1 MNAIIKWA
9 LENRLIIVAIAALL
23 LVWGGYVAMNL
34 PVDVFPDLNK
44 PTITI
49 LTEAE
54 GLAPEE
60 VETQVSYTI
69 ETVMNGVPGVTRV
82 RSQSG
87 IGLSIV
93 YVEFD
98 WGTDIYRN
106 RQLVAEKI
114 TEAREQLPEGVSPF
128 LAPISSIMGEIMLIS
143 VTSKDNKTNPLDVRT
158 LADWTVRPRL
168 LTITGI
174 SQVIPIGGGVK
185 QYQALVSPEK
195 LKQFGVTIEDVTTA
209 LEKSNTN
216 STGGFI
222 DAQSQEYLVRNL
234 GRFYTL
240 DELKQTVVAYR
251 NNTAIR
257 LGDVAAVE
265 FGARI
270 KRGDAGSNGQPAVIL
285 SVQKQPGAST
295 IELTEKVDAA
305 MRELKTTLPPDI
317 EINTNLFRQSNFIES
332 SIGNVIEALRDG
344 AILVAIVLFLFL
356 LNFRTTAIT
365 LTAIPLSFV
374 VTFLIFY
381 AFGISINTMTLGG
394 LAVAIGELVDDA
406 IVDIENIFR
415 RLRENSLLENPRPSL
430 EVIYHASLEI
440 RSSIVYATI
449 IVALVFLPL
458 FMLTG
463 VEGRLLA
470 PLGLAY
476 ITSLV
481 ASLFISLTV
490 TPVLASY
497 LIPQLFKKDWRKSRL
512 SLWFENLKA
521 RFSKNETPVTADA
534 ANKSGKPE
542 FEDGENPHAGGHS
555 EEDSFIVRRLK
566 KWDGRL
572 LHWTLN
578 HPYKVMV
585 GAAVLFF
592 ATMATL
598 PFVGT
603 AFLPDFNEGTLT
615 INVQAQPGTSLA
627 ESNRIGTISEKLIME
642 VPEVISTGRRTG
654 RAELDEHAE
663 GVHYTEID
671 VDLKESNRPRE
682 EVLASIR
689 EKLAVIPGVSVNV
702 GQPISHR
709 LDHLQSGVRAQI
721 AVKLFGDDLSVLR
734 SKAEEIRNVMSGV
747 EGATDVQIEKQVLI
761 PQIRFNVDRVR
772 AAQYGLQPGEI
783 TETLETA
790 LNGRRVS
797 QAIEGARRYDVVV
810 RFDDASRNSLD
821 SLRNA
826 TIDTPQ
832 GAQIPVSAVAT
843 IENLPGPNQI
853 LRENTQRRI
862 VISANTGGRDLGSV
876 VTDMQQRV
884 AAQVSL
890 PQGYFVEFGGQ
901 FQASQEATRTLSV
914 LTLFSLVAIF
924 FLLIK
929 ALGDWRSAL
938 QVMINIPLALIGA
951 VIALLLTGGVFSIAT
966 LVGFISLVG
975 ITSRNGIMMISHY
988 LHLMREE
995 GEDFTEEMIIR
1006 GSLERLVP
1014 VMMTALT
1021 AGLSLIPFVLAAD
1034 APGKEILHP
1043 LAVVV
1048 LGGIL
1053 TSTLLDQVVT
1063 PAVFYKFG
1071 KPAADQIIAEREGK
1085 SAKKSEWGKAEKPG
1099 DEDLPPFS
1107 PKVTNP
1113 ATGS

>member
-9 LENRLIIVAIAALL
+9 LQNRLIVVAIAALL
-23 LVWGGYVAMNL
+23 LVWGAYTALNL

-49 LTEAE
+49 LTEAP

-60 VETQVSYTI
+60 VETQVSFPI

-106 RQLVAEKI
+106 RQLVSEKI
-114 TEAREQLPEGVSPF
+114 TEAREQLPEGISPF

-143 VTSKDNKTNPLDVRT
+143 VTSTNGKTDPLDVRT
-158 LADWTVRPRL
+158 LADWTIRPRL

-185 QYQALVSPEK
+185 QYQALVSPER
-195 LKQFGVTIEDVTTA
+195 LKQFGITIEDVSTA
-209 LEKSNTN
+209 LEKSNAN
-216 STGGFI
+216 STGGFV

-234 GRFYTL
+234 GRFYSI
-240 DELKQTVVAYR
+240 DELKNTVVAYR
-251 NNTAIR
+251 NNTPIR
-257 LGDVAAVE
+257 LGDVATVE
-265 FGARI
+265 FGPRI
-270 KRGDAGSNGQPAVIL
+270 KRGDAGSNGQPSVIM

-295 IELTEKVDAA
+295 IELTEKIDLA
-305 MRELKTTLPPDI
+305 MKELRTTLPPDI
-317 EINTNLFRQSNFIES
+317 EINTRLFRQANFIEAA
-332 SIGNVIEALRDG
+332 IENVIEALRDG
-344 AILVAIVLFLFL
+344 AILVTIVLFLFL

-374 VTFLIFY
+374 VTFLVFY
-381 AFGISINTMTLGG
+381 AFGVTINTMTLGG

-415 RLRENSLLENPRPSL
+415 RLRENYALPDPRPSL

-458 FMLTG
+458 FMLSG

-476 ITSLV
+476 ITSLI
-481 ASLFISLTV
+481 ASLFVSLTV

-497 LIPQLFKKDWRKSRL
+497 LVPQLFKRKSKKNSIL
-512 SLWFENLKA
+512 SVWVETAKA
-521 RFSKNETPVTADA
+521 RFSKGSEPINDEGLPVYE
-534 ANKSGKPE
+534 G
-542 FEDGENPHAGGHS
+542 GEEPKGAGHS
-555 EEDSFIVRRLK
+555 EEDSFIVRWLK
-566 KWDGRL
+566 KWDERL
-572 LHWTLN
+572 LRRTLR
-578 HPYKVMV
+578 HPYKVMA
-585 GAAVLFF
+585 GAGVLFLL
-592 ATMATL
+592 TMATL
-598 PFVGT
+598 TFVGT
-603 AFLPDFNEGTLT
+603 AFLPEFNEGTLT
-615 INVQAQPGTSLA
+615 INVLAQPGTSLA

-671 VDLKESNRPRE
+671 VDLKESDRSRE
-682 EVLASIR
+682 EILTDIR
-689 EKLAVIPGVSVNV
+689 EKLSVVPGVSVNV

-721 AVKLFGDDLSVLR
+721 AVKLFGDDLTILR
-734 SKAEEIRNVMSGV
+734 SKAEEIRNVMQTV

-761 PQIRFNVDRVR
+761 PQIRFNVDRAR
-772 AAQYGLQPGEI
+772 AMQYGLQPGEI
-783 TETLETA
+783 TDTLETA
-790 LNGRRVS
+790 LNGKTVS
-797 QAIEGARRYDVVV
+797 QAIEGARRYDIVV
-810 RFDDASRNSLD
+810 RFDEASRNSLD
-821 SLRNA
+821 ALRNA
-826 TIDTPQ
+826 TVDTPQ
-832 GAQIPVSAVAT
+832 GMQIPVSAVAT

-853 LRENTQRRI
+853 LRENTKRRI
-862 VISANTGGRDLGSV
+862 VISSNTSGRDLGSV
-876 VTDMQQRV
+876 VRDMQERIN
-884 AAQVSL
+884 AQVNF
-890 PQGYFVEFGGQ
+890 PQGYFTEFGGQ

-914 LTLFSLVAIF
+914 LTVFSLVAIF

-938 QVMINIPLALIGA
+938 QVMVNVPLALIGA
-951 VIALLLTGGVFSIAT
+951 VIALLMTGGVFSIAT

-995 GEDFTEEMIIR
+995 GENFTEEMVIR

-1053 TSTLLDQVVT
+1053 TSTLLDQIVT

-1071 KPAADQIIAEREGK
+1071 RPAADRIIAEREGRGERVFEEDQE
-1085 SAKKSEWGKAEKPG
+1085 ADVPPYGARMPEWRT
-1099 DEDLPPFS
+1099 D
-1107 PKVTNP
+1107 
-1113 ATGS
+1113 

>member
-1 MNAIIKWA
+1 MNAVIKWA
-9 LENRLIIVAIAALL
+9 LQNRLIVVAISALL
-23 LVWGGYVAMNL
+23 LVWGGYAALNL
-34 PVDVFPDLNK
+34 PIDVFPDLNK
-44 PTITI
+44 PTVTV
-49 LTEAE
+49 LTEAN

-60 VETQVSYTI
+60 VETQISYPI
-69 ETVMNGVPGVTRV
+69 ETVMNGVPGVSRV
-82 RSQSG
+82 RSVSG

-98 WGTDIYRN
+98 WGTDVYRN

-114 TEAREQLPEGVSPF
+114 TEAREQLPEGISPF
-128 LAPISSIMGEIMLIS
+128 LAPISSIMGEIMLIAVS
-143 VTSKDNKTNPLDVRT
+143 SKDGKTDPLELRT
-158 LADWTVRPRL
+158 LADWTIRPRL
-168 LTITGI
+168 LTITGV

-195 LKQFGVTIEDVTTA
+195 LRQFGITIEDVVTA

-216 STGGFI
+216 STGGFV

-234 GRFYTL
+234 GRFYTP

-257 LGDVAAVE
+257 LGDVANVE

-270 KRGDAGSNGQPAVIL
+270 KRGDAGANAQPAVIL

-295 IELTEKVDAA
+295 IELTEKIDAA
-305 MRELKTTLPPDI
+305 MKELLTTLPADI
-317 EINTNLFRQSNFIES
+317 EINTNLFRQSNFIEA
-332 SIGNVIEALRDG
+332 SIGNVVEALRDG

-381 AFGISINTMTLGG
+381 AFGITINTMTLGG

-415 RLRENSLLENPRPSL
+415 RLRENYAQPDPRPSL

-463 VEGRLLA
+463 VESRLLA

-481 ASLFISLTV
+481 ASLFVSLTV

-497 LIPQLFKKDWRKSRL
+497 LIPQLFKKNEGKKSLVSR
-512 SLWFENLKA
+512 WFDKLKEK
-521 RFSKNETPVTADA
+521 FPKNETAETE
-534 ANKSGKPE
+534 K
-542 FEDGENPHAGGHS
+542 AGGHF

-566 KWDGRL
+566 KWDEHL
-572 LHWTLN
+572 LHWTLR
-578 HPYKVMV
+578 HPYKVMA
-585 GAAVLFF
+585 GAGLLFLL
-592 ATMATL
+592 TMATL
-598 PFVGT
+598 PFIGT
-603 AFLPDFNEGTLT
+603 SFLPEFNEGTLT
-615 INVQAQPGTSLA
+615 INVLAQPGTSLA
-627 ESNRIGTISEKLIME
+627 ESNRIGQIAEKLLLE
-642 VPEVISTGRRTG
+642 VPEVVSTGRRTG

-671 VDLKESNRPRE
+671 VDLKESDRSRDE
-682 EVLASIR
+682 ILTAIR
-689 EKLAVIPGVSVNV
+689 EKLALIPGVSVNV

-734 SKAEEIRNVMSGV
+734 SKAEEIRNVMAGV

-761 PQIRFNVDRVR
+761 PQVRFNVDRAR
-772 AAQYGLQPGEI
+772 AAQYGLQPGKI

-790 LNGRRVS
+790 LNGRTVS
-797 QAIEGARRYDVVV
+797 QAIEGSRRYDVAV

-821 SLRNA
+821 ALRNA
-826 TIDTPQ
+826 TVDTPQ
-832 GAQIPVSAVAT
+832 GTQIPVSAVAT

-853 LRENTQRRI
+853 LRENAKRRI
-862 VISANTGGRDLGSV
+862 VISANVAERDLGSV
-876 VTDMQQRV
+876 AQEFQQKI

-890 PQGYFVEFGGQ
+890 PEGYFIEYGGQ
-901 FQASQEATRTLSV
+901 FEAAREATRTLLL
-914 LTLFSLVAIF
+914 LTIFSLVTIF

-951 VIALLLTGGVFSIAT
+951 VIALLLSGGVFSVAT

-988 LHLMREE
+988 LHLICEE

-1021 AGLSLIPFVLAAD
+1021 AGLSLIPLVLAAD

-1053 TSTLLDQVVT
+1053 TSTLLDQIVT

-1071 KPAADQIIAEREGK
+1071 KPVSDKIIAERKRRRIGRGECGK
-1085 SAKKSEWGKAEKPG
+1085 SEKAKDTDVPTFAPDASKPVFG
-1099 DEDLPPFS
+1099 
-1107 PKVTNP
+1107 
-1113 ATGS
+1113 

>member
-9 LENRLIIVAIAALL
+9 LQNRLIVVAIAALL
-23 LVWGGYVAMNL
+23 LVWGAYVALNL

-60 VETQVSYTI
+60 VETQVSFPI
-69 ETVMNGVPGVTRV
+69 ETVMNGLPGVERV

-93 YVEFD
+93 YVEFG

-114 TEAREQLPEGVSPF
+114 TEAREQLPEGISPF

-143 VTSKDNKTNPLDVRT
+143 VSSKDGKTDPLDVRT
-158 LADWTVRPRL
+158 LADWTIRPRL
-168 LTITGI
+168 LTIAGV

-195 LKQFGVTIEDVTTA
+195 LKQFNVTIEEVTTA
-209 LEKSNTN
+209 LEKSNAN
-216 STGGFI
+216 STGGFV

-234 GRFYTL
+234 GRFYTI
-240 DELKQTVVAYR
+240 DELKQTVVVYR

-257 LGDVAAVE
+257 LGDVANVE

-270 KRGDAGSNGQPAVIL
+270 KRGDAGANGKPAVIM

-295 IELTEKVDAA
+295 IELTEKVDQA
-305 MRELKTTLPPDI
+305 MKELQTTLPSDI
-317 EINTNLFRQSNFIES
+317 EINTNLFRQSNFIEA
-332 SIGNVIEALRDG
+332 SIGNVVVALRDG
-344 AILVAIVLFLFL
+344 AILVAIILFLFL

-374 VTFLIFY
+374 VTFLVLW

-415 RLRENSLLENPRPSL
+415 RLRENRYLPSPRPPL
-430 EVIYHASLEI
+430 EVIYNASLEI

-458 FMLTG
+458 FLLTG

-481 ASLFISLTV
+481 ASLFVSLTI

-497 LIPQLFKKDWRKSRL
+497 LLPQLFRGKQTLASRWFGKLKSKFTG
-512 SLWFENLKA
+512 S
-521 RFSKNETPVTADA
+521 
-534 ANKSGKPE
+534 
-542 FEDGENPHAGGHS
+542 ENPENSEPKDHT
-555 EEDSFIVRRLK
+555 EEDSFVVRFLK
-566 KWDGRL
+566 KYDEKL
-572 LHWTLN
+572 LHWTLR
-578 HPYKVMV
+578 HPYKIMV
-585 GAAVLFF
+585 GAAVLFSL
-592 ATMATL
+592 TMATL

-615 INVQAQPGTSLA
+615 VNVQAQPGTSLT
-627 ESNRIGTISEKLIME
+627 ESNRIGQISEKLILE
-642 VPEVISTGRRTG
+642 VPEVVSTGRRTG

-671 VDLKESNRPRE
+671 VDLKESERE
-682 EVLASIR
+682 REQILADIR
-689 EKLAVIPGVSVNV
+689 EKLAVVPGVSVNV

-734 SKAEEIRNVMSGV
+734 SKAEELRNVMQTV

-761 PQIRFNVDRVR
+761 PQVRFNIDRAR
-772 AAQYGLQPGEI
+772 AAQYGLSPGEI

-797 QAIEGARRYDVVV
+797 EAIEGARRYDVVV

-821 SLRNA
+821 ALRGT

-832 GAQIPVSAVAT
+832 GTQIPISAVAD
-843 IENLPGPNQI
+843 IEQIPGPNQI
-853 LRENTQRRI
+853 LRENTKRRI
-862 VISANTGGRDLGSV
+862 VVSANTGGRDLGSV
-876 VTDMQQRV
+876 VGDMQERV
-884 AAQVSL
+884 AAQVNL
-890 PQGYFVEFGGQ
+890 PPGYFVEFGGQ

-914 LTLFSLVAIF
+914 LSLFSLAAIF
-924 FLLIK
+924 FLLLK
-929 ALGDWRSAL
+929 ALGDWRVAL

-951 VIALLLTGGVFSIAT
+951 VIAMLITGGVFSIAT

-995 GEDFTEEMIIR
+995 GEGFTEQMIIR

-1014 VMMTALT
+1014 VLMTALT
-1021 AGLSLIPFVLAAD
+1021 AGLSLIPFILAAD

-1053 TSTLLDQVVT
+1053 TSTLLDQIVT

-1071 KPAADQIIAEREGK
+1071 KPSAERIIAEREGRTLG
-1085 SAKKSEWGKAEKPG
+1085 ANEWGDVETETPRDA
-1099 DEDLPPFS
+1099 DVPPFS
-1107 PKVTNP
+1107 EKTPKSVTED
-1113 ATGS
+1113 

>member
-9 LENRLIIVAIAALL
+9 LQNRLIVVAISALL
-23 LVWGGYVAMNL
+23 LVWGGYIALKL

-49 LTEAE
+49 LTEAN

-60 VETQVSYTI
+60 VETQVSYPI
-69 ETVMNGVPGVTRV
+69 ETVMNGVPGVSRV
-82 RSQSG
+82 RSVSG

-106 RQLVAEKI
+106 RQLVSEKI
-114 TEAREQLPEGVSPF
+114 TEAREQLPPGVSPF
-128 LAPISSIMGEIMLIS
+128 LAPISSIMGEIMLIAVS
-143 VTSKDNKTNPLDVRT
+143 SKDGKTDALELRT
-158 LADWTVRPRL
+158 LADWTIRPRL
-168 LTITGI
+168 LTITGV

-195 LKQFGVTIEDVTTA
+195 LKQFSVTIEEVSTA
-209 LEKSNTN
+209 LEKSNAN
-216 STGGFI
+216 STGGFV

-234 GRFYTL
+234 GRFYSI

-251 NNTAIR
+251 NNTAIK
-257 LGDVAAVE
+257 LGDVADVQ

-270 KRGDAGSNGQPAVIL
+270 KRGDAGTNGKPAVII

-295 IELTEKVDAA
+295 LELTEKVDEAVK
-305 MRELKTTLPPDI
+305 ELQKTLPADV
-317 EINTNLFRQSNFIES
+317 EINPRLFRQASFIDN
-332 SIGNVIEALRDG
+332 SIDNVIEALRDG

-356 LNFRTTAIT
+356 LNFRTTFIT

-374 VTFLIFY
+374 VTFLVLW

-406 IVDIENIFR
+406 IVDVENVFR
-415 RLRENSLLENPRPSL
+415 RLRENRHLPNPRPSL
-430 EVIYHASLEI
+430 EVIYLASLEI

-476 ITSLV
+476 ITALV
-481 ASLFISLTV
+481 ASLFVSLTI

-497 LIPQLFKKDWRKSRL
+497 LLPKMKAMKEEKDG
-512 SLWFENLKA
+512 FFV
-521 RFSKNETPVTADA
+521 RF
-534 ANKSGKPE
+534 
-542 FEDGENPHAGGHS
+542 
-555 EEDSFIVRRLK
+555 LK
-566 KWDGRL
+566 KYDEKL
-572 LHWTLN
+572 LHWTLR
-578 HPYKVMV
+578 HPYKIMV
-585 GAAVLFF
+585 GTVVLF
-592 ATMATL
+592 ALTMATL

-603 AFLPDFNEGTLT
+603 SFLPEFNEGTLT
-615 INVQAQPGTSLA
+615 VNVQAQPGTSLA
-627 ESNRIGTISEKLIME
+627 ESNRIGQISEKLILE

-671 VDLKESNRPRE
+671 VDLKETDRTRE
-682 EVLASIR
+682 EILASIR
-689 EKLAVIPGVSVNV
+689 EKLAVVPGVTVNV

-721 AVKLFGDDLSVLR
+721 AVKLFGDDLATLR
-734 SKAEEIRNVMSGV
+734 SKAEEIRNAINTV
-747 EGATDVQIEKQVLI
+747 EGATDVSIERQVLI
-761 PQIRFNVDRVR
+761 PQIRFNVDRAK

-783 TETLETA
+783 TQTLETA
-790 LNGRRVS
+790 LNGRIVS
-797 QAIEGARRYDVVV
+797 QAIEGARRYDVAV
-810 RFDDASRNSLD
+810 RFDDASRNSID
-821 SLRNA
+821 ALRNV
-826 TIDTPQ
+826 TIDTPN
-832 GAQIPVSAVAT
+832 GTQIPISVVAT

-853 LRENTQRRI
+853 LRENAKRRI
-862 VISANTGGRDLGSV
+862 VIGSNVAGRDLGSV
-876 VTDMQQRV
+876 AQEIQQKI
-884 AAQVSL
+884 ATQVSL
-890 PQGYFVEFGGQ
+890 PEGYFVEYGGQ
-901 FQASQEATRTLSV
+901 FEATREATRTLSL
-914 LTLFSLVAIF
+914 LTVFSLVAIF

-951 VIALLLTGGVFSIAT
+951 VIALLLSGGVFSIAT

-988 LHLMREE
+988 LHLMKEE

-1021 AGLSLIPFVLAAD
+1021 AGLSLLPLAIAAD

-1048 LGGIL
+1048 LGGII
-1053 TSTLLDQVVT
+1053 TSTLLDQIVT

-1071 KPAADQIIAEREGK
+1071 RPSAERIIAEREGELQG
-1085 SAKKSEWGKAEKPG
+1085 KSEWGEPEKPQ
-1099 DEDLPPFS
+1099 DEDVPPFAPDTS
-1107 PKVTNP
+1107 KPVMND
-1113 ATGS
+1113 

>member
-9 LENRLIIVAIAALL
+9 LQNRLIVVALAALL
-23 LVWGGYVAMNL
+23 LVWGSYVAYNL

-60 VETQVSYTI
+60 VETQVSYPI
-69 ETVMNGVPGVTRV
+69 ETVMNGLPGVERV

-93 YVEFD
+93 YVEFG
-98 WGTDIYRN
+98 WGTDVYRN

-114 TEAREQLPEGVSPF
+114 TEAREQLPPGTSPF

-143 VTSKDNKTNPLDVRT
+143 VASKDGKTNPLDVRT

-168 LTITGI
+168 LTIAGI

-195 LKQFGVTIEDVTTA
+195 LKQFGVTIEEVATA
-209 LEKSNTN
+209 LEKSNVN
-216 STGGFI
+216 STGGFV

-234 GRFYTL
+234 GRFYSI

-251 NNTAIR
+251 NNTPIR
-257 LGDVAAVE
+257 LGDVANVE

-270 KRGDAGSNGQPAVIL
+270 KRGDAGSNGKPAVIM
-285 SVQKQPGAST
+285 SVQKQPGART
-295 IELTEKVDAA
+295 IELTEKVDQAVK
-305 MRELKTTLPPDI
+305 ELQTTLPPDI
-317 EINTNLFRQSNFIES
+317 EINTRLFRQANFIEA

-356 LNFRTTAIT
+356 LNFRTTFIT
-365 LTAIPLSFV
+365 LTAIPLSFA

-415 RLRENSLLENPRPSL
+415 RLRENKNSPNPRPSL

-440 RSSIVYATI
+440 RSSIIYATI

-458 FMLTG
+458 FLLTG

-481 ASLFISLTV
+481 ASLFVSLTV

-497 LIPQLFKKDWRKSRL
+497 LLPKM
-512 SLWFENLKA
+512 KA
-521 RFSKNETPVTADA
+521 MREEKEGFVVRF
-534 ANKSGKPE
+534 
-542 FEDGENPHAGGHS
+542 
-555 EEDSFIVRRLK
+555 LK
-566 KWDGRL
+566 KWDGKL
-572 LHWTLN
+572 LHWTLR
-578 HPYKVMV
+578 HPNKVIA
-585 GAAVLFF
+585 GAIILFVL
-592 ATMATL
+592 TMATL

-615 INVQAQPGTSLA
+615 INLQANPGTSLA
-627 ESNRIGTISEKLIME
+627 ESSRIGQIAEKLLLE

-671 VDLKESNRPRE
+671 VDLKESKRSRE
-682 EVLASIR
+682 EILAAIR
-689 EKLAVIPGVSVNV
+689 EKLAVVPGVSVNV

-721 AVKLFGDDLSVLR
+721 AVKLFGDDLATLR
-734 SKAEEIRNVMSGV
+734 SKAEEIRNTMQTV
-747 EGATDVQIEKQVLI
+747 EGATDVLIEKQVLI
-761 PQIRFNVDRVR
+761 PQVRFNVDRVR
-772 AAQYGLQPGEI
+772 AAQYGLAPGEI
-783 TETLETA
+783 SETLETA
-790 LNGRRVS
+790 LNGRTVS
-797 QAIEGARRYDVVV
+797 QAIDGARRYDVVV
-810 RFDDASRNSLD
+810 RFDDASRASLD
-821 SLRNA
+821 ALKNV
-826 TIDTPQ
+826 TVDTPQ
-832 GAQIPVSAVAT
+832 GTQIPVSAVAT

-853 LRENTQRRI
+853 LRENTKRRI

-876 VTDMQQRV
+876 VQDMQARV
-884 AAQVSL
+884 ASQVTL
-890 PQGYFVEFGGQ
+890 PPGYFVEFGGQ

-914 LTLFSLVAIF
+914 LTIFSLIAIF

-951 VIALLLTGGVFSIAT
+951 VIAMLITGGVFSIAT

-1053 TSTLLDQVVT
+1053 TSTLLDQMVT

-1071 KPAADQIIAEREGK
+1071 KHAADKIIAERENSASGK
-1085 SAKKSEWGKAEKPG
+1085 NEWGDVETENER
-1099 DEDLPPFS
+1099 DEDVPPFS
-1107 PKVTNP
+1107 EKTPKSVTE
-1113 ATGS
+1113 

>member
-1 MNAIIKWA
+1 MNPIIKWA
-9 LENRLIIVAIAALL
+9 LQNRLIVVAISALL
-23 LVWGGYVAMNL
+23 LVWGGYIALNL

-49 LTEAE
+49 LTEAP

-60 VETQVSYTI
+60 VETQVSFPI
-69 ETVMNGVPGVTRV
+69 ETVMNGVPGVSRV

-106 RQLVAEKI
+106 RQLVSEKI
-114 TEAREQLPEGVSPF
+114 TEAREQLPSGISPF

-143 VTSKDNKTNPLDVRT
+143 VKSKDGTTDPLDVRT
-158 LADWTVRPRL
+158 LADWTIRPRL

-174 SQVIPIGGGVK
+174 SQIVPIGGGVK

-195 LKQFGVTIEDVTTA
+195 LKQFGITIEDVSTA
-209 LEKSNTN
+209 LEKSNAN
-216 STGGFI
+216 STGGFV

-234 GRFYTL
+234 GRFYSI
-240 DELKQTVVAYR
+240 DELKSTVVAYR
-251 NNTAIR
+251 NNTPIR
-257 LGDVAAVE
+257 LGDVANVE

-270 KRGDAGSNGQPAVIL
+270 KRGDAGSNGMPAVIM

-305 MRELKTTLPPDI
+305 MAELQATLPPDI
-317 EINTNLFRQSNFIES
+317 VINTRLFRQANFIES
-332 SIGNVIEALRDG
+332 SIGNVVEALRDG

-374 VTFLIFY
+374 VTFLVLWM
-381 AFGISINTMTLGG
+381 FGISINTMTLGG

-415 RLRENSLLENPRPSL
+415 RLRENYSLPEPRPSL

-481 ASLFISLTV
+481 ASLFVSLTI

-497 LIPQLFKKDWRKSRL
+497 LIPQLFKGKKGKGLLAGWISK
-512 SLWFENLKA
+512 LKA
-521 RFSKNETPVTADA
+521 KFVRSRDGDQDA
-534 ANKSGKPE
+534 AEAERHDDISN
-542 FEDGENPHAGGHS
+542 DGHS
-555 EEDSFIVRRLK
+555 EEDSFVVRWLK
-566 KWDGRL
+566 KWDERL
-572 LHWTLN
+572 LHWTLR
-578 HPYKVMV
+578 HPYKVMA
-585 GAAVLFF
+585 GASVLFLG
-592 ATMATL
+592 AMATL

-603 AFLPDFNEGTLT
+603 SFLPEFNEGTLT
-615 INVQAQPGTSLA
+615 INVLAQPGTSLS

-642 VPEVISTGRRTG
+642 VPEVASTGRRTG

-671 VDLKESNRPRE
+671 VDLKKSDRSRE
-682 EVLASIR
+682 EILADIR
-689 EKLAVIPGVSVNV
+689 SKMSVVPGVSVNV

-734 SKAEEIRNVMSGV
+734 SKAEEIRNVMQTV
-747 EGATDVQIEKQVLI
+747 EGSTDVQIEKQVLI
-761 PQIRFNVDRVR
+761 PQVRFNVDRER

-783 TETLETA
+783 TDTLETA
-790 LNGRRVS
+790 LNGRTVS

-821 SLRNA
+821 ALRNA
-826 TIDTPQ
+826 TVDTPQ
-832 GAQIPVSAVAT
+832 GAQIPVSAVAD

-853 LRENTQRRI
+853 LRENTKRRI
-862 VISANTGGRDLGSV
+862 VVSSNVADRDLGSV
-876 VTDMQQRV
+876 VQEMQARV
-884 AAQVSL
+884 ASQVNL

-951 VIALLLTGGVFSIAT
+951 VIALLISGGIFSIAT

-1021 AGLSLIPFVLAAD
+1021 AGLSLVPFILAAD

-1053 TSTLLDQVVT
+1053 TSTLLDQIVT

-1071 KPAADQIIAEREGK
+1071 RPSAMRVIAERNGGSKE
-1085 SAKKSEWGKAEKPG
+1085 AFREEIQT
-1099 DEDLPPFS
+1099 DRPPFS
-1107 PKVTNP
+1107 
-1113 ATGS
+1113 TGIPEPIGD

>member
-9 LENRLIIVAIAALL
+9 LQNRLIVVALAALL
-23 LVWGGYVAMNL
+23 LVWGAYVAYHL

-60 VETQVSYTI
+60 VETQVSYPI
-69 ETVMNGVPGVTRV
+69 ETVMNGLPGVERV

-93 YVEFD
+93 YVEFG
-98 WGTDIYRN
+98 WGTDVYRN

-114 TEAREQLPEGVSPF
+114 SEAREQLPPGTSPF

-143 VTSKDNKTNPLDVRT
+143 VSSKDGKTNPLDVRT
-158 LADWTVRPRL
+158 LADWTIRPRL
-168 LTITGI
+168 LTIAGV

-195 LKQFGVTIEDVTTA
+195 LKQFGVTIEQVATA
-209 LEKSNTN
+209 LEKSNVNT
-216 STGGFI
+216 TGGFV

-234 GRFYTL
+234 GRFYSI

-251 NNTAIR
+251 NNTPIR
-257 LGDVAAVE
+257 LGDVANVE

-270 KRGDAGSNGQPAVIL
+270 KRGDAGSNGMPAVIM

-295 IELTEKVDAA
+295 IELTKKVDAA
-305 MRELKTTLPPDI
+305 VKELQTTLPPDI
-317 EINTNLFRQSNFIES
+317 VINTNLFRQSNFIEA
-332 SIGNVIEALRDG
+332 SIGNVIEALGHG

-365 LTAIPLSFV
+365 LTAIPLSFA
-374 VTFLIFY
+374 VTFLVLW

-406 IVDIENIFR
+406 IVDVENVFR
-415 RLRENSLLENPRPSL
+415 RLKQNKNSPNPRPSL

-481 ASLFISLTV
+481 ASLFVSLTI

-497 LIPQLFKKDWRKSRL
+497 LLPKMFKRRDAETQREEKDARENIPKEDEGGLHTTGKSWFSSLRL
-512 SLWFENLKA
+512 RVSALK
-521 RFSKNETPVTADA
+521 N
-534 ANKSGKPE
+534 
-542 FEDGENPHAGGHS
+542 S
-555 EEDSFIVRRLK
+555 EEESFIVRWLK
-566 KWDGRL
+566 KWDGKL
-572 LHWTLN
+572 LHWTLRN
-578 HPYKVMV
+578 PYKVIG
-585 GAAVLFF
+585 GAIILFVL
-592 ATMATL
+592 TMSTL

-603 AFLPDFNEGTLT
+603 TFLPEFNEGTLT
-615 INVQAQPGTSLA
+615 INVLAQPGTSLT
-627 ESNRIGTISEKLIME
+627 ESNRIGQIAEKLLLE

-663 GVHYTEID
+663 GVHYSEID
-671 VDLKESNRPRE
+671 VDLKKSERSRAE
-682 EVLASIR
+682 I
-689 EKLAVIPGVSVNV
+689 LAVIREQLALVPGVSVSV

-721 AVKLFGDDLSVLR
+721 AVKLFGEDLATLR
-734 SKAEEIRNVMSGV
+734 AKAEEIRNAMQTV

-761 PQIRFNVDRVR
+761 PQVRFNIDRER
-772 AAQYGLQPGEI
+772 AAQYGLAPGEVS
-783 TETLETA
+783 ETLETA
-790 LNGRRVS
+790 LNGRKVS
-797 QAIEGARRYDVVV
+797 QAIDGSRRYDVVV
-810 RFDDASRNSLD
+810 RFDDASRGSLD
-821 SLRNA
+821 ALENV

-832 GAQIPVSAVAT
+832 GTQIPVSAVAN

-853 LRENTQRRI
+853 LRENTKRRI

-876 VTDMQQRV
+876 VGDMQARV
-884 AAQVSL
+884 ASQVTL
-890 PQGYFVEFGGQ
+890 PAGYFVEFGGQ

-914 LTLFSLVAIF
+914 LTIFSLVAIF

-929 ALGDWRSAL
+929 ALGDWRSSL

-951 VIALLLTGGVFSIAT
+951 VIAMLITGGVFSIAT

-995 GEDFTEEMIIR
+995 GEGFTEEMIIR

-1021 AGLSLIPFVLAAD
+1021 AGLSLIPFILAAD

-1053 TSTLLDQVVT
+1053 TSTLLDQLVT

-1071 KPAADQIIAEREGK
+1071 KPAADKIIAERAGK
-1085 SAKKSEWGKAEKPG
+1085 GDDWEKT
-1099 DEDLPPFS
+1099 S
-1107 PKVTNP
+1107 T
-1113 ATGS
+1113 

>member
-1 MNAIIKWA
+1 MLNGIIKWS
-9 LENRLIIVAIAALL
+9 LNNRLIVVAIGALL
-23 LVWGGYVAMNL
+23 LVWGSYVALNL

-60 VETQVSYTI
+60 VETQVSFPI
-69 ETVMNGVPGVTRV
+69 ETVMNGLPGVERV

-93 YVEFD
+93 YVEFG
-98 WGTDIYRN
+98 WGTDVYRN

-114 TEAREQLPEGVSPF
+114 TEAREQLPQGVSPF

-143 VTSKDNKTNPLDVRT
+143 VTSRDAKSDPLAIRT
-158 LADWTVRPRL
+158 LADWTIRPRL
-168 LTITGI
+168 LTIAGI

-195 LKQFGVTIEDVTTA
+195 LSQFGITIENVTTA

-216 STGGFI
+216 STGGFV

-257 LGDVAAVE
+257 LGDVASVE

-270 KRGDAGSNGQPAVIL
+270 NRGDAGTNGMPAVIM

-295 IELTEKVDAA
+295 IELTKKVETAIK
-305 MRELKTTLPPDI
+305 ELQTTLPADI
-317 EINTNLFRQSNFIES
+317 EINTNLFRQSNFIEA
-332 SIGNVIEALRDG
+332 SIGNVVEALRDG
-344 AILVAIVLFLFL
+344 AILITIVLFLFL
-356 LNFRTTAIT
+356 LNIRTTAIT

-374 VTFLIFY
+374 VTFLVLW
-381 AFGISINTMTLGG
+381 AFGITINTMTLGG

-406 IVDIENIFR
+406 IVDVENVFR
-415 RLRENSLLENPRPSL
+415 RLRENRQLPEPRPSL
-430 EVIYHASLEI
+430 EVIYRASLEV
-440 RSSIVYATI
+440 RTSIIYATV

-458 FMLTG
+458 FILTG

-470 PLGLAY
+470 PLGIAY
-476 ITSLV
+476 ITALV
-481 ASLFISLTV
+481 ASLFVSLTI

-497 LIPQLFKKDWRKSRL
+497 LLPRLFHRRDGDTQRK
-512 SLWFENLKA
+512 ENENA
-521 RFSKNETPVTADA
+521 ESTDSSFVPRISQRFRSHAADH
-534 ANKSGKPE
+534 KE
-542 FEDGENPHAGGHS
+542 
-555 EEDSFIVRRLK
+555 SFVVRFLK
-566 KWDGRL
+566 KYDERL
-572 LHWTLN
+572 LHSTLR

-585 GAAVLFF
+585 GVALLFLL
-592 ATMATL
+592 TIATL

-603 AFLPDFNEGTLT
+603 AFLPAFNEGTLT
-615 INVQAQPGTSLA
+615 VNVLAQPGTSLF
-627 ESNRIGTISEKLIME
+627 ESNRIGTIAEKLVMQ
-642 VPEVISTGRRTG
+642 VPEVVSTGRRTG

-671 VDLKESNRPRE
+671 VDLKEGRGRE
-682 EVLASIR
+682 EILADIR
-689 EKLAVIPGVSVNV
+689 EHLAVIPGVTVSV

-734 SKAEEIRNVMSGV
+734 SKAEEIRNAMQTV
-747 EGATDVQIEKQVLI
+747 EGATDVQIERQVLI
-761 PQIRFNVDRVR
+761 PQVRFNVDRER

-790 LNGRRVS
+790 LNGRTVS
-797 QAIEGARRYDVVV
+797 EAIEGSRRYDVVV
-810 RFDDASRNSLD
+810 RFDDSSRNSLEA
-821 SLRNA
+821 LKTA

-832 GAQIPVSAVAT
+832 GTQIPVSAVAE

-853 LRENTQRRI
+853 LRENAKRRI
-862 VISANTGGRDLGSV
+862 VISSNTAGRDLGSV
-876 VTDMQQRV
+876 VGDMEQRV

-890 PQGYFVEFGGQ
+890 PAGYFVEFGGQ
-901 FQASQEATRTLSV
+901 FQASQEATRTLSI
-914 LTLFSLVAIF
+914 LSIFSLVAIF
-924 FLLIK
+924 FLLMK
-929 ALGDWRSAL
+929 ALGDWRLAL

-951 VIALLLTGGVFSIAT
+951 IWALHLSGGVFSIAT

-995 GEDFTEEMIIR
+995 GEEFTEKMIIR

-1014 VMMTALT
+1014 VLMTALT
-1021 AGLSLIPFVLAAD
+1021 AGLSLVPFILAAD

-1053 TSTLLDQVVT
+1053 TSTLLDQIVT
-1063 PAVFYKFG
+1063 PAIFYKFG
-1071 KPAADQIIAEREGK
+1071 KHSAERVIAERDGVGGETEWDNPDGSTPNTAVPFPPK
-1085 SAKKSEWGKAEKPG
+1085 PILSE
-1099 DEDLPPFS
+1099 
-1107 PKVTNP
+1107 
-1113 ATGS
+1113 

>member
-1 MNAIIKWA
+1 MLNGIIKWS
-9 LENRLIIVAIAALL
+9 LNNRLIVVAIAALL
-23 LVWGGYVAMNL
+23 LVWGTYVALNL

-44 PTITI
+44 PTVTI
-49 LTEAE
+49 LTEAS

-60 VETQVSYTI
+60 VETQVSFPI
-69 ETVMNGVPGVTRV
+69 ETLMNGVPGVTRV

-87 IGLSIV
+87 VGLAIV

-98 WGTDIYRN
+98 WGTDVYRN
-106 RQLVAEKI
+106 RQLVTEKLNQ
-114 TEAREQLPEGVSPF
+114 AVAQLPKNITPT

-143 VTSKDNKTNPLDVRT
+143 VRSKDGATNPLDVRT
-158 LADWTVRPRL
+158 IADWTIRPRL
-168 LTITGI
+168 LTVPGI
-174 SQVIPIGGGVK
+174 AQVINIGGGVK
-185 QYQALVSPEK
+185 QYQVLLSPEK
-195 LKQFGVTIEDVTTA
+195 LRQFGVTIEQVTDA

-216 STGGFI
+216 STGGFVESR
-222 DAQSQEYLVRNL
+222 SQEYLVRNL
-234 GRFYTL
+234 GRFYSI
-240 DELKQTVVAYR
+240 DELKNTVVAYR
-251 NNTAIR
+251 GQTGIR
-257 LGDVAAVE
+257 LGDVANVE

-270 KRGDAGSNGQPAVIL
+270 KRGDAGTMGTPAVIM

-295 IELTEKVDAA
+295 LELTGKVDEAV
-305 MRELKTTLPPDI
+305 RELQATLPADI
-317 EINTNLFRQSNFIES
+317 EINTRLFRQATFIEA
-332 SIGNVIEALRDG
+332 SISNVIEALRDG
-344 AILVAIVLFLFL
+344 AILVVIVLFLFL

-374 VTFLIFY
+374 VTFLVLW

-415 RLRENSLLENPRPSL
+415 RLRENRLLENPRSSL
-430 EVIYHASLEI
+430 DVIYHASLEV
-440 RSSIVYATI
+440 RSSIIYATI
-449 IVALVFLPL
+449 IVALVFIPL
-458 FMLTG
+458 FALTG

-481 ASLFISLTV
+481 ASLAVSLTV

-497 LIPQLFKKDWRKSRL
+497 LLPKM
-512 SLWFENLKA
+512 KA
-521 RFSKNETPVTADA
+521 MDA
-534 ANKSGKPE
+534 EK
-542 FEDGENPHAGGHS
+542 
-555 EEDSFIVRRLK
+555 DSFVVRFLK
-566 KWDGRL
+566 KWDEKL
-572 LHWTLN
+572 LHRTLH
-578 HPYKVMV
+578 HPYKVIIS
-585 GAAVLFF
+585 ASVLFLL
-592 ATMATL
+592 AIATL

-615 INVQAQPGTSLA
+615 INLLAQPGTSLN
-627 ESNRIGTISEKLIME
+627 ESSRIGQIAEKLVLE

-671 VDLKESNRPRE
+671 VDLKEGRE
-682 EVLASIR
+682 RAEILADIR
-689 EKLAVIPGVSVNV
+689 EHLAVIPGVNINV

-721 AVKLFGDDLSVLR
+721 AVKLFGEDLSTLR
-734 SKAEEIRNVMSGV
+734 SKAEEIRNAMQTV

-761 PQIRFNVDRVR
+761 PQVRFNIDRAR
-772 AAQYGLQPGEI
+772 AAQYGLPPGEI
-783 TETLETA
+783 AETLETA
-790 LNGRRVS
+790 LNGRTVS
-797 QAIEGARRYDVVV
+797 EAIEGQRRYDVVV
-810 RFDDASRNSLD
+810 RFDDASRGSLD
-821 SLRNA
+821 ALKNV
-826 TIDTPQ
+826 TIDTPS
-832 GAQIPVSAVAT
+832 GAQIPASAIAT
-843 IENLPGPNQI
+843 IEEIPGPNQV

-862 VISANTGGRDLGSV
+862 VISANTEGRDLGSV
-876 VTDMQQRV
+876 VGDMQQRI
-884 AAQVSL
+884 AAQVQL
-890 PQGYFVEFGGQ
+890 PQGYFLEYGGQ

-914 LTLFSLVAIF
+914 LTLFSLAAIF

-951 VIALLLTGGVFSIAT
+951 IIALLLSGGVFSIAT

-995 GEDFTEEMIIR
+995 GEDFTEAMIIR

-1014 VMMTALT
+1014 VLMTALT

-1053 TSTLLDQVVT
+1053 TSTLLDQIVT

-1071 KPAADQIIAEREGK
+1071 KPVADKIIAEREGR
-1085 SAKKSEWGKAEKPG
+1085 ADNEWGDA
-1099 DEDLPPFS
+1099 DVPPFS
-1107 PKVTNP
+1107 ERLPRET
-1113 ATGS
+1113 AS

>member
-1 MNAIIKWA
+1 MNPIIKWA
-9 LENRLIIVAIAALL
+9 LQNRLIVIAIAALL

-60 VETQVSYTI
+60 VETQVSYPI

-106 RQLVAEKI
+106 RQLVAEKLS
-114 TEAREQLPEGVSPF
+114 EAREQLPQGVVPF

-143 VTSKDNKTNPLDVRT
+143 VTSTDGKTDPIDVRT
-158 LADWTVRPRL
+158 LADWTIRPRL
-168 LTITGI
+168 LTIAGV

-209 LEKSNTN
+209 LEKSNAN
-216 STGGFI
+216 STGGFV

-234 GRFYTL
+234 GRFYTI

-251 NNTAIR
+251 NNVSIR
-257 LGDVAAVE
+257 LGDVADVE
-265 FGARI
+265 FGAKI
-270 KRGDAGSNGQPAVIL
+270 KRGDAGSNGKPAVIL

-295 IELTEKVDAA
+295 TELTEKVDAA
-305 MRELKTTLPPDI
+305 AKELQATLPPNI
-317 EINTNLFRQSNFIES
+317 EINTRLFRQANFIEA

-374 VTFLIFY
+374 VTFLVLW

-415 RLRENSLLENPRPSL
+415 RLRENYTLPDPRPAL
-430 EVIYHASLEI
+430 EVVYHASLEI
-440 RSSIVYATI
+440 RSSIVFATI

-476 ITSLV
+476 ITSLI
-481 ASLFISLTV
+481 ASLFVSLTV

-497 LIPQLFKKDWRKSRL
+497 LLPQLFKKNVRRPSSLFRLFANLRSR
-512 SLWFENLKA
+512 FTNKQEQE
-521 RFSKNETPVTADA
+521 FDADED
-534 ANKSGKPE
+534 PLD
-542 FEDGENPHAGGHS
+542 EDGEGRKRPGHS
-555 EEDSFIVRRLK
+555 EEDSFVVRRLK
-566 KWDGRL
+566 QWDERL
-572 LHWTLN
+572 LHSTLR
-578 HPYKVMV
+578 HPYKVMA
-585 GAAVLFF
+585 GAALLFLL
-592 ATMATL
+592 TMATL

-603 AFLPDFNEGTLT
+603 AFLPEFNEGTLT
-615 INVQAQPGTSLA
+615 INIQAQPGTSLA
-627 ESNRIGTISEKLIME
+627 ESNRIGTISEKLIMQ

-671 VDLKESNRPRE
+671 VDLKESDRSRE
-682 EVLASIR
+682 EILADIR
-689 EKLAVIPGVSVNV
+689 EKMAVVPGVNLNV

-721 AVKLFGDDLSVLR
+721 AVKLFGDDLATLR
-734 SKAEEIRNVMSGV
+734 SKAEEIRNTMQTV
-747 EGATDVQIEKQVLI
+747 EGATDVQIERQVLI
-761 PQIRFNVDRVR
+761 PQIRFNVNRER
-772 AAQYGLQPGEI
+772 AAQYGLAPGEV

-790 LNGRRVS
+790 LNGRTVS

-810 RFDDASRNSLD
+810 RFDDASRNNLD
-821 SLRNA
+821 VIRSA
-826 TIDTPQ
+826 TVDTPQ
-832 GAQIPVSAVAT
+832 GTQIPVSAVAE

-853 LRENTQRRI
+853 LRENTKRRI

-876 VTDMQQRV
+876 VHDMQERV
-884 AAQVSL
+884 GAQVTL
-890 PQGYFVEFGGQ
+890 PQGYFLEFGGQ

-914 LTLFSLVAIF
+914 LTIFSLVAIF

-938 QVMINIPLALIGA
+938 QVMINVPLALIGA
-951 VIALLLTGGVFSIAT
+951 VIALLISGGVFSIAT

-1014 VMMTALT
+1014 VIMTALT

-1053 TSTLLDQVVT
+1053 TSTLLDQIVT

-1071 KPAADQIIAEREGK
+1071 KPAADKIIAEREGRA
-1085 SAKKSEWGKAEKPG
+1085 SRPFGPASDA
-1099 DEDLPPFS
+1099 DLRPYGARMHDWQS
-1107 PKVTNP
+1107 DK
-1113 ATGS
+1113 

>member
-1 MNAIIKWA
+1 MNAIIRWA
-9 LENRLIIVAIAALL
+9 LQNRLIVVAIAALL
-23 LVWGGYVAMNL
+23 LVWGGYIAFNL

-44 PTITI
+44 PTITV

-60 VETQVSYTI
+60 VETQVSYPI

-93 YVEFD
+93 YIEFD

-143 VTSKDNKTNPLDVRT
+143 VKSKDGSTSPLDVRT
-158 LADWTVRPRL
+158 LADWTIRPRL

-195 LKQFGVTIEDVTTA
+195 LKQFGITIEDVTTA
-209 LEKSNTN
+209 LEKSNAN
-216 STGGFI
+216 STGGFV

-234 GRFYTL
+234 GRFYSI
-240 DELKQTVVAYR
+240 DELKNTVVAYR
-251 NNTAIR
+251 NNTPIR

-270 KRGDAGSNGQPAVIL
+270 KRGDAGSNGQPAVIM

-295 IELTEKVDAA
+295 IELTEKVDDA
-305 MRELKTTLPPDI
+305 MRGLQATLPPDV
-317 EINTNLFRQSNFIES
+317 EINTRLFRQSNFIEA

-415 RLRENSLLENPRPSL
+415 RLRENYALPDPRPSI

-440 RSSIVYATI
+440 RSSIVFATI

-497 LIPQLFKKDWRKSRL
+497 LMPQLFKKNGRNKSIL
-512 SLWFENLKA
+512 AVWFEKLKA
-521 RFSKNETPVTADA
+521 RFSRNEGSENGHDEPPPAY
-534 ANKSGKPE
+534 
-542 FEDGENPHAGGHS
+542 EDGEEPKGGGHS
-555 EEDSFIVRRLK
+555 EEDSFVVRWLK
-566 KWDGRL
+566 KWDERL
-572 LHWTLN
+572 LHWTLR
-578 HPYKVMV
+578 HPYKVMI
-585 GAAVLFF
+585 GAAALFLV
-592 ATMATL
+592 TMATL

-603 AFLPDFNEGTLT
+603 AFLPEFNEGTLT
-615 INVQAQPGTSLA
+615 INIQAQPGTSLA
-627 ESNRIGTISEKLIME
+627 ESNRIGTIGEKLVME

-671 VDLKESNRPRE
+671 VDLRESDRPRDE
-682 EVLASIR
+682 ILSDIR
-689 EKLAVIPGVSVNV
+689 EKLAVIPGVNLNV

-734 SKAEEIRNVMSGV
+734 SKAEEIRNVMQTV
-747 EGATDVQIEKQVLI
+747 EGATDVQIERQVLI
-761 PQIRFNVDRVR
+761 PQIRFNVDRAR

-783 TETLETA
+783 TDTLETA
-790 LNGRRVS
+790 LNGRTVS

-821 SLRNA
+821 ALRNA
-826 TIDTPQ
+826 TVDTPQ

-862 VISANTGGRDLGSV
+862 VISSNTADRDLGSV
-876 VTDMQQRV
+876 VRDMQERV
-884 AAQVSL
+884 AAQVDL

-901 FQASQEATRTLSV
+901 FQASQEATRTLSL
-914 LTLFSLVAIF
+914 LTIFSLIAIF

-951 VIALLLTGGVFSIAT
+951 VIALLLSGGVFSIAT

-1021 AGLSLIPFVLAAD
+1021 AGLSLVPFVLAAD

-1048 LGGIL
+1048 IGGIL
-1053 TSTLLDQVVT
+1053 TSTLLDQLVT

-1071 KPAADQIIAEREGK
+1071 KPSADRIIAERDGRNEQK
-1085 SAKKSEWGKAEKPG
+1085 LG
-1099 DEDLPPFS
+1099 DGDIPPFGARM
-1107 PKVTNP
+1107 PEWKTD
-1113 ATGS
+1113 

>member
-9 LENRLIIVAIAALL
+9 LQNRLIVVAIASLM
-23 LVWGGYVAMNL
+23 LVWGGYIALNL

-60 VETQVSYTI
+60 VETQVSFPI
-69 ETVMNGVPGVTRV
+69 ETVMNGLPGVERV

-93 YVEFD
+93 YVEFG

-114 TEAREQLPEGVSPF
+114 TEAREQLPENISPF

-143 VTSKDNKTNPLDVRT
+143 VTSKDGKTDPLDVRT
-158 LADWTVRPRL
+158 LADWTIRPRL
-168 LTITGI
+168 LTIAGI

-195 LKQFGVTIEDVTTA
+195 LKQFGVTIEDVSTA
-209 LEKSNTN
+209 LEKSNAN
-216 STGGFI
+216 STGGFV

-234 GRFYTL
+234 GRFYTI

-257 LGDVAAVE
+257 LGDVANVE

-270 KRGDAGSNGQPAVIL
+270 KRGDAGSNGKPAVIM

-305 MRELKTTLPPDI
+305 MKELQTTLPPDI
-317 EINTNLFRQSNFIES
+317 EINTNLFRQSNFIEA
-332 SIGNVIEALRDG
+332 SIGNVVEALRDG
-344 AILVAIVLFLFL
+344 AILVAIILFLFL
-356 LNFRTTAIT
+356 LNFRTTLIT

-374 VTFLIFY
+374 VTFLVLW

-415 RLRENSLLENPRPSL
+415 RLRENRYLPNPRPSL

-440 RSSIVYATI
+440 RSSIIYATI

-458 FMLTG
+458 FLLTG

-481 ASLFISLTV
+481 ASLFVSLTI

-497 LIPQLFKKDWRKSRL
+497 LLPQLFRGKQTLASRWFGKLKSKFTGNENAESSEPKDH
-512 SLWFENLKA
+512 
-521 RFSKNETPVTADA
+521 T
-534 ANKSGKPE
+534 
-542 FEDGENPHAGGHS
+542 
-555 EEDSFIVRRLK
+555 EEDSFVVRFLK
-566 KWDGRL
+566 KYDEKL
-572 LHWTLN
+572 LHWTLR
-578 HPYKVMV
+578 HPYKVMI
-585 GAAVLFF
+585 GATVLFF

-615 INVQAQPGTSLA
+615 INVQAQPGTSLS
-627 ESNRIGTISEKLIME
+627 ESNRIGTIAEKLVLG
-642 VPEVISTGRRTG
+642 VPEVLSTGRRTG

-671 VDLKESNRPRE
+671 VDLKESERE
-682 EVLASIR
+682 RTEILADIR

-721 AVKLFGDDLSVLR
+721 AVKLFGDDLGVLR
-734 SKAEEIRNVMSGV
+734 SKAEELRNVMQTV

-761 PQIRFNVDRVR
+761 PQVRFNIDRAR
-772 AAQYGLQPGEI
+772 AAQYGLSPGEI

-797 QAIEGARRYDVVV
+797 EAIEGARRYDVVV

-821 SLRNA
+821 ALRGT

-832 GAQIPVSAVAT
+832 GTQIPISAVAD
-843 IENLPGPNQI
+843 IEQIPGPNQI
-853 LRENTQRRI
+853 LRENTKRRI
-862 VISANTGGRDLGSV
+862 VVSANTGGRDLGSV
-876 VTDMQQRV
+876 VQDMQQRV
-884 AAQVSL
+884 AAQVNL
-890 PQGYFVEFGGQ
+890 PPGYFVEFGGQ

-914 LTLFSLVAIF
+914 LSLFSLAAIF
-924 FLLIK
+924 FLLLK
-929 ALGDWRSAL
+929 ALGDWRVAL

-995 GEDFTEEMIIR
+995 GEGFTEAMIIR

-1014 VMMTALT
+1014 VLMTALT
-1021 AGLSLIPFVLAAD
+1021 AGLSLIPFILAAD

-1071 KPAADQIIAEREGK
+1071 HHSAERIIAEREGAA
-1085 SAKKSEWGKAEKPG
+1085 SGAGEWGEVDTVAPKDA
-1099 DEDLPPFS
+1099 DVPPFDEKMPRS
-1107 PKVTNP
+1107 VTDD
-1113 ATGS
+1113 TE

>member
-9 LENRLIIVAIAALL
+9 LQNRLIVVAIAALM
-23 LVWGGYVAMNL
+23 LVWGGYIALNL

-60 VETQVSYTI
+60 VETQVSFPI
-69 ETVMNGVPGVTRV
+69 ETVMNGLPGVERV

-93 YVEFD
+93 YVEFG
-98 WGTDIYRN
+98 WGTDVYRN

-114 TEAREQLPEGVSPF
+114 TEAREQLPEGISPF

-143 VTSKDNKTNPLDVRT
+143 VTSKDGKTDPLDVRT
-158 LADWTVRPRL
+158 LADWTIRPRL
-168 LTITGI
+168 LTIAGV

-195 LKQFGVTIEDVTTA
+195 LKQFGITIEEVTNA
-209 LEKSNTN
+209 LEKSNAN
-216 STGGFI
+216 STGGFV

-234 GRFYTL
+234 GRFYSI
-240 DELKQTVVAYR
+240 DELKQTVVVYR

-257 LGDVAAVE
+257 LGDVANVE

-270 KRGDAGSNGQPAVIL
+270 KRGDAGSNGKPAVIM
-285 SVQKQPGAST
+285 SIQKQPGAST
-295 IELTEKVDAA
+295 IELTEKVDEA
-305 MRELKTTLPPDI
+305 MKELQTTLPPDI
-317 EINTNLFRQSNFIES
+317 EINTNLFRQSNFIEA
-332 SIGNVIEALRDG
+332 SIGNVLEALRDG
-344 AILVAIVLFLFL
+344 AILVAIILFLFL
-356 LNFRTTAIT
+356 LNFRTTLIT

-374 VTFLIFY
+374 VTFLVLW

-415 RLRENSLLENPRPSL
+415 RLRENRYLPNPRPSL

-440 RSSIVYATI
+440 RSSIIYATI

-458 FMLTG
+458 FLLTG

-481 ASLFISLTV
+481 ASLFVSLTI

-497 LIPQLFKKDWRKSRL
+497 LLPQLFRGKQTLMSRWFGKLKSKFTGNENTEPSEQKD
-512 SLWFENLKA
+512 
-521 RFSKNETPVTADA
+521 
-534 ANKSGKPE
+534 
-542 FEDGENPHAGGHS
+542 HM
-555 EEDSFIVRRLK
+555 EEDSFVVRFLK
-566 KWDGRL
+566 KYDEKL
-572 LHWTLN
+572 LHWTLR
-578 HPYKVMV
+578 HPYKIMV
-585 GAAVLFF
+585 GAGVLFLL
-592 ATMATL
+592 TMATL

-615 INVQAQPGTSLA
+615 INVQAQPGTSLS
-627 ESNRIGTISEKLIME
+627 ESNRIGQISEKLILQ

-671 VDLKESNRPRE
+671 VDLKESERE
-682 EVLASIR
+682 RGEILADIR
-689 EKLAVIPGVSVNV
+689 EKLAVVPGVSVNV

-734 SKAEEIRNVMSGV
+734 SKAEELRNVMQTV

-761 PQIRFNVDRVR
+761 PQVRFNIDRAR
-772 AAQYGLQPGEI
+772 AAQYGLSPGEI

-797 QAIEGARRYDVVV
+797 EAIEGARRYDVVV

-821 SLRNA
+821 ALRRT

-832 GAQIPVSAVAT
+832 GTQIPISAVAD
-843 IENLPGPNQI
+843 IEQIPGPNQI
-853 LRENTQRRI
+853 LRENTKRRI
-862 VISANTGGRDLGSV
+862 VVSANTGGRDLGSV
-876 VTDMQQRV
+876 VGDMQERV

-890 PQGYFVEFGGQ
+890 PPGYFIEFGGQ

-914 LTLFSLVAIF
+914 LTLFSLAAIF

-951 VIALLLTGGVFSIAT
+951 IIALLLSGGVFSIAT

-995 GEDFTEEMIIR
+995 GEDFTEQMIIR

-1014 VMMTALT
+1014 VLMTALT

-1053 TSTLLDQVVT
+1053 TSTLLDQIVT

-1071 KPAADQIIAEREGK
+1071 KPVADKIIAEREGR
-1085 SAKKSEWGKAEKPG
+1085 AAGENEWREA
-1099 DEDLPPFS
+1099 DVPPFS
-1107 PKVTNP
+1107 QNAPNP
-1113 ATGS
+1113 VLGE

>member
-9 LENRLIIVAIAALL
+9 LQNRLIVVAISALL
-23 LVWGGYVAMNL
+23 LVWGGYIALKL

-49 LTEAE
+49 LTEAN

-60 VETQVSYTI
+60 VETQVSYPI
-69 ETVMNGVPGVTRV
+69 ETVMNGVPGVSRV
-82 RSQSG
+82 RSVSG

-106 RQLVAEKI
+106 RQLVSEKI
-114 TEAREQLPEGVSPF
+114 TEAREQLPPGVSPF
-128 LAPISSIMGEIMLIS
+128 LAPISSIMGEIMLIAVS
-143 VTSKDNKTNPLDVRT
+143 SKDGKTDALELRT
-158 LADWTVRPRL
+158 LADWTIRPRL
-168 LTITGI
+168 LTITGV

-195 LKQFGVTIEDVTTA
+195 LKQFSVTIEEVSTA
-209 LEKSNTN
+209 LEKSNAN
-216 STGGFI
+216 STGGFV

-234 GRFYTL
+234 GRFYSI

-251 NNTAIR
+251 NNTAIK
-257 LGDVAAVE
+257 LGDVADVQ

-270 KRGDAGSNGQPAVIL
+270 KRGDAGTNGKPAVII

-295 IELTEKVDAA
+295 LELTEKVDEAVK
-305 MRELKTTLPPDI
+305 ELQKTLPADV
-317 EINTNLFRQSNFIES
+317 EINPQLFRQASFIDN
-332 SIGNVIEALRDG
+332 SIDNVIEALRDG

-356 LNFRTTAIT
+356 LNFRTTFIT

-374 VTFLIFY
+374 VTFLVLW

-406 IVDIENIFR
+406 IVDVENVFR
-415 RLRENSLLENPRPSL
+415 RLRENRHLPNPRPSL
-430 EVIYHASLEI
+430 EVIYLASLEI

-476 ITSLV
+476 ITALV
-481 ASLFISLTV
+481 ASLFVSLTI

-497 LIPQLFKKDWRKSRL
+497 LLPKMKAMKEEKDG
-512 SLWFENLKA
+512 FFV
-521 RFSKNETPVTADA
+521 RF
-534 ANKSGKPE
+534 
-542 FEDGENPHAGGHS
+542 
-555 EEDSFIVRRLK
+555 LK
-566 KWDGRL
+566 KYDEKL
-572 LHWTLN
+572 LHWTLR
-578 HPYKVMV
+578 HPYKIMV
-585 GAAVLFF
+585 GTVVLF
-592 ATMATL
+592 ALTMATL

-603 AFLPDFNEGTLT
+603 SFLPEFNEGTLT
-615 INVQAQPGTSLA
+615 VNVQAQPGTSLA
-627 ESNRIGTISEKLIME
+627 ESNRIGQISEKLILE

-671 VDLKESNRPRE
+671 VDLKETDRTRE
-682 EVLASIR
+682 EILASIR
-689 EKLAVIPGVSVNV
+689 EKLAVVPGVTVNV

-721 AVKLFGDDLSVLR
+721 AVKLFGDDLATLR
-734 SKAEEIRNVMSGV
+734 SKAEEIRNAINTV
-747 EGATDVQIEKQVLI
+747 EGATDVSIERQVLI
-761 PQIRFNVDRVR
+761 PQVRFNVDRAK

-783 TETLETA
+783 TQTLETA
-790 LNGRRVS
+790 LNGRIVS
-797 QAIEGARRYDVVV
+797 QAIEGARRYDVAV
-810 RFDDASRNSLD
+810 RFDDASRNSID
-821 SLRNA
+821 ALRNV

-832 GAQIPVSAVAT
+832 GTQIPISAVAT

-853 LRENTQRRI
+853 LRENAKRRI
-862 VISANTGGRDLGSV
+862 VIGSNVAGRDLGSV
-876 VTDMQQRV
+876 AQEIQQKI
-884 AAQVSL
+884 ATQVSL
-890 PQGYFVEFGGQ
+890 PEGYFVEYGGQ
-901 FQASQEATRTLSV
+901 FEATREATRTLSL
-914 LTLFSLVAIF
+914 LTVFSLVAIF

-951 VIALLLTGGVFSIAT
+951 VIALLLSGGVFSIAT

-988 LHLMREE
+988 LHLMKEE

-1021 AGLSLIPFVLAAD
+1021 AGLSLLPLAIAAD

-1048 LGGIL
+1048 LGGII
-1053 TSTLLDQVVT
+1053 TSTLLDQIVT

-1071 KPAADQIIAEREGK
+1071 RPSAERIIAEREGELQG
-1085 SAKKSEWGKAEKPG
+1085 KSEWGEPEKPQ
-1099 DEDLPPFS
+1099 DEDFPPFAPDTS
-1107 PKVTNP
+1107 KPVM
-1113 ATGS
+1113 SD

>member
-9 LENRLIIVAIAALL
+9 LQNRLIVVAIAALL
-23 LVWGGYVAMNL
+23 VVWGGYVAFNL

-60 VETQVSYTI
+60 VETQVSYPI

-106 RQLVAEKI
+106 RQLVAEKL
-114 TEAREQLPEGVSPF
+114 TEAREQLPDGVSPF

-143 VTSKDNKTNPLDVRT
+143 ITSEGGKTSPLDVRT
-158 LADWTVRPRL
+158 LADWTIRPRL
-168 LTITGI
+168 LTIGGI

-195 LKQFGVTIEDVTTA
+195 LKQFGLTIEDVSTA
-209 LEKSNTN
+209 LEKSNAN
-216 STGGFI
+216 STGGFV

-234 GRFYTL
+234 GRFYSI
-240 DELKQTVVAYR
+240 DELKNTVVAYR
-251 NNTAIR
+251 NNTPIR

-270 KRGDAGSNGQPAVIL
+270 KRGDAGSNARPAVIM

-295 IELTEKVDAA
+295 IELTEKVETAI
-305 MRELKTTLPPDI
+305 RELQTTLPPDI
-317 EINTNLFRQSNFIES
+317 VVNTNLFRQSNFIES
-332 SIGNVIEALRDG
+332 SIGNVVEALRDG
-344 AILVAIVLFLFL
+344 AILVTIVLFLFL

-374 VTFLIFY
+374 VTFLVLW

-415 RLRENSLLENPRPSL
+415 RLRENYALPNPRPSL
-430 EVIYHASLEI
+430 EVIYYASLEI
-440 RSSIVYATI
+440 RTSIVYATI

-458 FMLTG
+458 FMLSG

-481 ASLFISLTV
+481 ASLFVSLTV

-497 LIPQLFKKDWRKSRL
+497 LIPQLFKRVNGRGMMAGWIGK
-512 SLWFENLKA
+512 LKT
-521 RFSKNETPVTADA
+521 RFSRGDDSDEGSDSADRD
-534 ANKSGKPE
+534 PT
-542 FEDGENPHAGGHS
+542 GHS
-555 EEDSFIVRRLK
+555 EKDSFVVRWLK
-566 KWDGRL
+566 KWDERL
-572 LHWTLN
+572 LHWTLR
-578 HPYKVMV
+578 HPYKVMI
-585 GAAVLFF
+585 GAALLFLT
-592 ATMATL
+592 TMATL

-603 AFLPDFNEGTLT
+603 SFLPEFNEGTLT
-615 INVQAQPGTSLA
+615 INVLAQPGTSLA
-627 ESNRIGTISEKLIME
+627 ESNRIGTISEKLILE
-642 VPEVISTGRRTG
+642 VPEVVSTGRRTG

-671 VDLKESNRPRE
+671 VDLKESDRSRDE
-682 EVLASIR
+682 ILADIR
-689 EKLAVIPGVSVNV
+689 QQLAVVPGVSVNV

-721 AVKLFGDDLSVLR
+721 AVKLFGDDLAVLR
-734 SKAEEIRNVMSGV
+734 SKAEEIRNVMATV
-747 EGATDVQIEKQVLI
+747 EGSADVQIEKQVLI
-761 PQIRFNVDRVR
+761 PQIRFNVDRAR

-783 TETLETA
+783 TDTLETA
-790 LNGRRVS
+790 LNGRTVS

-821 SLRNA
+821 ALRNA
-826 TIDTPQ
+826 TVDTPQ

-862 VISANTGGRDLGSV
+862 VISSNTADRDLGSV
-876 VTDMQQRV
+876 VRDMESRI
-884 AAQVSL
+884 AAQVDL
-890 PQGYFVEFGGQ
+890 PQGYFLEFGGQ
-901 FQASQEATRTLSV
+901 FQASQEATRTLSL
-914 LTLFSLVAIF
+914 LTIFSLIAIF

-951 VIALLLTGGVFSIAT
+951 VIALLLSGGVFSIAT

-995 GEDFTEEMIIR
+995 GENFNEEMIIR

-1021 AGLSLIPFVLAAD
+1021 AGLSLVPFILAAD

-1048 LGGIL
+1048 VGGIL
-1053 TSTLLDQVVT
+1053 TATLLDQIVT

-1071 KPAADQIIAEREGK
+1071 RPSAERVIAEREGRGR
-1085 SAKKSEWGKAEKPG
+1085 EVFGEKPAA
-1099 DEDLPPFS
+1099 DVPPFGTRM
-1107 PKVTNP
+1107 PEWETD
-1113 ATGS
+1113 

>member
-1 MNAIIKWA
+1 MLNGIIKWS
-9 LENRLIIVAIAALL
+9 LDNRLIVVALAALL
-23 LVWGGYVAMNL
+23 TVWGSYVALNL

-60 VETQVSYTI
+60 VETQVSYPI
-69 ETVMNGVPGVTRV
+69 ETVMNGLPGVERV
-82 RSQSG
+82 RSVSG
-87 IGLSIV
+87 VGLSIV
-93 YVEFD
+93 YVEFG
-98 WGTDIYRN
+98 WGTDVYRN

-114 TEAREQLPEGVSPF
+114 TEAREQLPDGVSPF
-128 LAPISSIMGEIMLIS
+128 LAPISSIMGEIMLLS
-143 VTSKDNKTNPLDVRT
+143 VTSRDAKSDPLAVRT
-158 LADWTVRPRL
+158 LADWTIRPRL
-168 LTITGI
+168 LTIAGV
-174 SQVIPIGGGVK
+174 SQVIPIGGVVK

-216 STGGFI
+216 STGGFV

-251 NNTAIR
+251 NDTPIR
-257 LGDVAAVE
+257 LGDVASVE

-270 KRGDAGSNGQPAVIL
+270 KRGDAGTNGVPAVIM

-295 IELTEKVDAA
+295 IELTEKVEAA
-305 MRELKTTLPPDI
+305 IRELQPTLPADI
-317 EINTNLFRQSNFIES
+317 EINTNLFRQSNFIEA
-332 SIGNVIEALRDG
+332 SIGNVVEALRDG

-356 LNFRTTAIT
+356 LNVRTTAIT

-374 VTFLIFY
+374 VTFLVLW

-415 RLRENSLLENPRPSL
+415 RLRENRHLPVPRPSL
-430 EVIYHASLEI
+430 EVIYHASLEV
-440 RSSIVYATI
+440 RTSIVYATV

-476 ITSLV
+476 ITALV
-481 ASLFISLTV
+481 ASLFVSLTI

-497 LIPQLFKKDWRKSRL
+497 LLPKM
-512 SLWFENLKA
+512 KA
-521 RFSKNETPVTADA
+521 MR
-534 ANKSGKPE
+534 
-542 FEDGENPHAGGHS
+542 
-555 EEDSFIVRRLK
+555 EEKDSFVVRFLK
-566 KWDGRL
+566 KYDEKL
-572 LHWTLN
+572 LHSTLR
-578 HPYKVMV
+578 HPYKVII
-585 GAAVLFF
+585 GSTILFLV
-592 ATMATL
+592 TVATL

-603 AFLPDFNEGTLT
+603 AFLPEFNEGTLT
-615 INVQAQPGTSLA
+615 INVLTQPGTSLF
-627 ESNRIGTISEKLIME
+627 ESSRIGTIAEKLVMQ

-671 VDLKESNRPRE
+671 VDLKESDRTRE
-682 EVLASIR
+682 DILTDIR
-689 EKLAVIPGVSVNV
+689 DKLGAIPGVNINV

-734 SKAEEIRNVMSGV
+734 SKAEEIRNVMQTV

-761 PQIRFNVDRVR
+761 PQVRFNVDRER

-790 LNGRRVS
+790 LNGRTVS
-797 QAIEGARRYDVVV
+797 EAIEGARRYDVVV
-810 RFDDASRNSLD
+810 RFDEASRNSLEA
-821 SLRNA
+821 LNA
-826 TIDTPQ
+826 VTIDTPQ
-832 GAQIPVSAVAT
+832 GTQIPVSAVAE

-853 LRENTQRRI
+853 LRENTKRRI
-862 VISANTGGRDLGSV
+862 VVSSNTGGRDLGSV
-876 VTDMQQRV
+876 VGEMQQRV
-884 AAQVSL
+884 AAQVTL
-890 PQGYFVEFGGQ
+890 PTGYFVEFGGQ
-901 FQASQEATRTLSV
+901 FQASQEATRTLS
-914 LTLFSLVAIF
+914 LLSIFSLIAIF

-929 ALGDWRSAL
+929 ALGDWRVAL

-951 VIALLLTGGVFSIAT
+951 IWALHLSGGVFSIAT

-988 LHLMREE
+988 LHLMKEE
-995 GEDFTEEMIIR
+995 GEEFTEEMIVR

-1014 VMMTALT
+1014 VLMTALT
-1021 AGLSLIPFVLAAD
+1021 AGLSLVPFILAAD

-1053 TSTLLDQVVT
+1053 TSTLLDQIVT

-1071 KPAADQIIAEREGK
+1071 RPSAERVIAERDEQADGTSEG
-1085 SAKKSEWGKAEKPG
+1085 GKAV
-1099 DEDLPPFS
+1099 DDYPPSFS
-1107 PKVTNP
+1107 GKIPKSVTKE
-1113 ATGS
+1113 